1 LFGKPGHG
9 APTEEIRKRRF
20 TEYQLSDGTD
30 NIPAENGDG
39 SGLYSAYPGAM
50 DDSCIPNRRSGNGNP
65 HRLPYGS
72 EDQNGLSRMK
82 HLSKSE
88 PDIAPTGDD
97 ALSFGRPGCGA
108 PARTRS
114 GRIRT
119 TLIGN
124 PELRFQ
130 PNEGVQK
137 SIINNIRYT
146 ADRGTKEAYQ
156 NVLEAQIAERKTR
169 EY

>member
-1 LFGKPGHG
+1 MLSFINHSTNLNQ
-9 APTEEIRKRRF
+9 ASINA
-20 TEYQLSDGTD
+20 YQ
-30 NIPAENGDG
+30 
-39 SGLYSAYPGAM
+39 
-50 DDSCIPNRRSGNGNP
+50 
-65 HRLPYGS
+65 
-72 EDQNGLSRMK
+72 
-82 HLSKSE
+82 
-88 PDIAPTGDD
+88 D

-108 PARTRS
+108 PTRTRS

-156 NVLEAQIAERKTR
+156 NVLGKKKIILESEAKKKRNLLIFFFLRFKKKI
-169 EY
+169 